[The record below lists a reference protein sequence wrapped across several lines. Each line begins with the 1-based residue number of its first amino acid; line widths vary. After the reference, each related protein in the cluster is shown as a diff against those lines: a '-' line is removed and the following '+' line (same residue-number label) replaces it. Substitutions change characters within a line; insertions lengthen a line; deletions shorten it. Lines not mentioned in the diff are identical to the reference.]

1 MGFFKDFLS
10 QKVPRSGKEIPAY
23 YRRALSVS
31 DGMLIVYFVL
41 SFFLFPIIN
50 QHWEWV
56 PAVMAAGT
64 AGGLWM
70 VRKHGARLN
79 LVVYSILCLAWVGWS
94 VYTFGWGGGTQHFLT
109 LILVLVFFNVYE
121 KPLYKVI
128 WFLALLGIRVLLF
141 SLSRNQWNPAVYSEM
156 GETASTIYQTT
167 NTVFFFLLLATL
179 CVIFSTSVQDTERQ
193 LRLRNQTLYKEAGT
207 DPLTGLPNRRAMIE
221 TIEKYQKSEPESTF
235 CVAIADIDFFK
246 KVNDTYGHNC
256 GDYTLVKLTE
266 LFAEHAG
273 GKYSVCRWGGE
284 EFCFFMPGMNLDEA
298 KIAMNDLCFAV
309 ERMKLSFEE
318 NDFSI
323 TITIGVEEN
332 DYSSPLED
340 LLAGADEKLYMGK
353 EQGRNRV
360 VV

>member
-64 AGGLWM
+64 AVGLWM

-207 DPLTGLPNRRAMIE
+207 DPLTGLPNRRALLDVIDTFRRE
-221 TIEKYQKSEPESTF
+221 NPESQF
-235 CVAIADIDFFK
+235 SIAIADIDFFK
-246 KVNDTYGHNC
+246 KVNDTYGHQC
-256 GDYTLVKLTE
+256 GDYTLRE
-266 LFAEHAG
+266 LSTLFLNHAG
-273 GKYSVCRWGGE
+273 ETYRVCRWGGE
-284 EFCFFMPGMNLDEA
+284 EFCFFLPDMNLDQAGAVMHELN
-298 KIAMNDLCFAV
+298 IAVRKLPLCFEGV
-309 ERMKLSFEE
+309 
-318 NDFSI
+318 DFSI
-323 TITIGVEEN
+323 TVTIGVDEY
-332 DYSSPLED
+332 DFQSSLDATLEK
-340 LLAGADEKLYMGK
+340 ADRKLYMGK
-353 EQGRNRV
+353 VSGRNQV
-360 VV
+360 VI